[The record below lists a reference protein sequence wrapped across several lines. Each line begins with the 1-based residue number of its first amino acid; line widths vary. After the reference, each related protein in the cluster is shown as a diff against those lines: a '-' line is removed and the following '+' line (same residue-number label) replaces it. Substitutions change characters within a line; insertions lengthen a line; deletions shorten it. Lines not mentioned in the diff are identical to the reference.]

1 MRLLIVSQYFWPEN
15 FRINDLVIGL
25 KQRGHEVTV
34 LTGMPNYPEG
44 NFYPGYGFFFPCG
57 EDFEGIPVLRVPL
70 VPRGRGKGLMLAM
83 NFLSFAVF
91 ASLLA
96 PWRCRGDF
104 DVIFVYE
111 PSPITVALPA
121 LLLKKIRKIPVVL
134 WVQDLWPESLSATGA
149 VHSPLILHWVGKL
162 VRFIYRR
169 CDRVLVQSEGFI
181 VPVLAMG
188 AAPGS
193 VLYFPNNAEALY
205 KPVTLSDDAPE
216 RAGMPSGFRV
226 MFAGNIGEAQDFGTI
241 LSAAEKVKNYP
252 DIHWLILGD
261 GRMSAWVRTQIT
273 RRGLGATVHL
283 LGKHPVE
290 SMPRYFSLADALLVT
305 LKNEP
310 VFSLTI
316 PGKVQSYLACGKPI
330 IAALD
335 GEGARIVRES
345 GAGLTA
351 TAENPDAL
359 AKAVL
364 EMYGMSVSARQV
376 MGERGLDYFRR
387 HFERDMLLSRLDGW
401 LKDLIQGEVQ

>member
-1 MRLLIVSQYFWPEN
+1 
-15 FRINDLVIGL
+15 
-25 KQRGHEVTV
+25 
-34 LTGMPNYPEG
+34 
-44 NFYPGYGFFFPCG
+44 
-57 EDFEGIPVLRVPL
+57 
-70 VPRGRGKGLMLAM
+70 
-83 NFLSFAVF
+83 
-91 ASLLA
+91 
-96 PWRCRGDF
+96 
-104 DVIFVYE
+104 
-111 PSPITVALPA
+111 
-121 LLLKKIRKIPVVL
+121 
-134 WVQDLWPESLSATGA
+134 
-149 VHSPLILHWVGKL
+149 VGKL